1 MLKSDLTTK
10 IFNQISQYV
19 MTNCGINLSMS
30 KFELVNTRLSKVIR
44 AHDFS
49 GFKEYYQYLTNDNSG
64 EALNELMNAISTNL
78 TSFYRESSHFEFMQQ
93 TMLPDIIKNANNS
106 KNYNLRGWSAGCS
119 LGAEIYTIAITL
131 FENIPDLG
139 LWDAKLLATDIDTN
153 VLNTGEQGIYTSKQ
167 IEGIPSK
174 LLSKYFQYSQRKTSY
189 KAKSLLRNLIRF
201 RYLNLIEPFPFK
213 QHFDFIFCRNVMIYF
228 TKETQQELVNNFY
241 KFLRPG
247 GYLFI
252 GHSEGLSGL
261 KHKYKYVQPTIYK
274 KK

>member
-10 IFNQISQYV
+10 IFNQISKYV
-19 MTNCGINLSMS
+19 MINCGINLSMN

-49 GFKEYYQYLTNDNSG
+49 GFKEYYEYLINDNSG
-64 EALNELMNAISTNL
+64 EALYELMNAVSTNL
-78 TSFYRESSHFEFMQQ
+78 TSFYRESAHFDF
-93 TMLPDIIKNANNS
+93 LKKVLVPDIIKNSNNS
-106 KNYNLRGWSAGCS
+106 KNYKLRGWSAGCS

-131 FENIPDLG
+131 FESIPDLE

-153 VLNTGEQGIYTSKQ
+153 VLKTGEQGIYTKKQ
-167 IEGIPSK
+167 IEGIPNK
-174 LLSKYFQYSQRKTSY
+174 LLSKYFQYSKQKDSF
-189 KAKSLLRNLIRF
+189 KAKSILRNIIRF
-201 RYLNLIEPFPFK
+201 KYLNLIEPFPFK
-213 QHFDFIFCRNVMIYF
+213 NYFDFIFCRNVMIYF
-228 TKETQQELVNNFY
+228 TKETQQELINKFYNFL
-241 KFLRPG
+241 KPG

-261 KHKYKYVQPTIYK
+261 THKYKYVQPTIYK